1 MRTLVRNLLVTGA
14 LLLTGAGAVFVAKS
28 ASALPQKGA
37 EDTFNRKCAVCH
49 ARDGSGNTPRGK
61 KYNVKDIRTTIK
73 KQSEEEMI
81 TIVTKGKGDNMDAFG
96 DELKADEIKAV
107 VEYYRGLAKSK

>member
-1 MRTLVRNLLVTGA
+1 MQDFGKVSSVACAFLMAAASLVFLA
-14 LLLTGAGAVFVAKS
+14 KAVS
-28 ASALPQKGA
+28 AVPQKGA

-49 ARDGSGNTPRGK
+49 AKDGSGNTPRGK
-61 KYNVKDIRTTIK
+61 KYSVKDIRTTIK